1 MPPFRA
7 VTYNRCST
15 DEESQKDALVK
26 QVTEAK
32 EAVENNGWL
41 LIDTYVESRSGTST
55 KNRSEYNRLCDD
67 MLRDTFDIIVIKSQD
82 RLMRNTKDW
91 YLFVDRLCTSGK
103 KLFMY
108 LDNKFYTPDDA
119 LITGIKAILAED
131 YSRELSKKINNAHHN
146 RQKNGGNPVL
156 TSNTY
161 GFRKLPDKSLQIVE
175 EEMEIKRR
183 MYQLCAAGYGSR
195 TISAILQNDGIFN
208 RNGKPFS
215 DSAILRIIR
224 NPINKGT
231 VVMNKKHYDFDTK
244 QMFNVPE
251 EEQYVYENKVPAAVS
266 EELWDAANQAISE
279 RAEKRKCSADYK
291 GGKNPGK
298 SQLSGKLICGLCGN
312 PYYRRTR
319 RKYKD
324 KQIIYEWKCK
334 CYLETGRNTES
345 KARPQIRQI
354 QLDNIEGCDN
364 IHLQESTLYDLLN
377 EICEKRY
384 HTDREKI
391 TGKMLEMLKIVL
403 KEKDYLSEIEKEKH
417 KEEQVSE
424 QMSLLVD
431 KLLEGVIPD
440 VIYQKKQKELETR
453 LEESRRRMMTLEK
466 KNAGNSVLRERIT
479 KIESF
484 LKDGAEFKKAT
495 VAGMLDEIEEIR
507 IFPEYMEISFNIGKV
522 LGLQNAEMPVDAVTN
537 KIRIDYGSRFQ
548 YLKQKQE
555 SREVVVQMMEENPR
569 ITARQIAEKLG
580 ISLSGAN
587 YQIRALKREG
597 RIEFQGAG
605 GKGQWLVKKKE

>member
-1 MPPFRA
+1 MPPLRA

-15 DEESQKDALVK
+15 DEESQKDALAK
-26 QVTEAK
+26 QVIEAK
-32 EAVENNGWL
+32 EAVESKGWL
-41 LIDTYVESRSGTST
+41 LMDIYVESRSGTST

-67 MLRDTFDIIVIKSQD
+67 MLRDTFDVIVIKSQD

-91 YLFVDRLCTSGK
+91 YLFVDRLCTTGK
-103 KLFMY
+103 KLFIY
-108 LDNKFYTPDDA
+108 LENKFYTPDDA

-146 RQKNGGNPVL
+146 RQKNGGTPVL

-161 GFRKLPDKSLQIVE
+161 GFRKLPDKSIQVVE

-195 TISAILQNDGIFN
+195 TISAILQNEGILN

-215 DSAILRIIR
+215 DSAILRMIR
-224 NPINKGT
+224 NPMNKGT

-244 QMFNVPE
+244 QTFIVPE
-251 EEQYVYENKVPAAVS
+251 EDQYVYEHKVPAAVS
-266 EELWDAANQAISE
+266 DELWEAANQAISK
-279 RAEKRKCSADYK
+279 RAEKRKCSSEYK
-291 GGKNPGK
+291 GGKYKGK
-298 SQLSGKLICGLCGN
+298 SQLSGKIICGLCGN

-319 RKYKD
+319 RKH
-324 KQIIYEWKCK
+324 QSGQMIYEWKCK
-334 CYLETGRNTES
+334 SYLETGRNIGG

-354 QLDNIEGCDN
+354 PLHKLEGCDN
-364 IHLQESTLYDLLN
+364 VHLQEEILYDLLN
-377 EICEKRY
+377 EICEKKY
-384 HTDREKI
+384 HTDKEKI

-403 KEKDYLSEIEKEKH
+403 KEKDYFSEIERAKGKKE
-417 KEEQVSE
+417 QISE
-424 QMSLLVD
+424 QMGILVD
-431 KLLEGVIPD
+431 KLLEGVISD
-440 VIYQKKQKELETR
+440 AVYRKKQKELEGK
-453 LEESRRRMMTLEK
+453 LEELRQRIVSLEK
-466 KNAGNSVLRERIT
+466 KNAGNSVLRERIS

-484 LKDGAEFKKAT
+484 LKDGNEFRKAT
-495 VAGMLDEIEEIR
+495 VAGMLEEIEEIR
-507 IFPEYMEISFNIGKV
+507 IFPEYMEISFDIGKV
-522 LGLQNAEMPVDAVTN
+522 LGLREAEIPVTAVAN

-555 SREVVVQMMEENPR
+555 GREIVIQMMVENPR
-569 ITARQIAEKLG
+569 ITAKQIAEKLG

-605 GKGQWLVKKKE
+605 GKGQWLVKKRE